1 MVTGF
6 CKRRIYLLNEL
17 FTTRDTLHH
26 TTQVRRDKPF
36 FFSLSLSLT
45 GNNSTFN
52 LMVRTEPEKMGD
64 ILKSISF
71 KGECIARLL
80 VDEIDQDQVA

>member
-1 MVTGF
+1 MNSSPHET
-6 CKRRIYLLNEL
+6 L
-17 FTTRDTLHH
+17 FTTRHKLEEINL
-26 TTQVRRDKPF
+26 F
-36 FFSLSLSLT
+36 FSLSLSLSLT

-80 VDEIDQDQVA
+80 VDEIDQDHVA